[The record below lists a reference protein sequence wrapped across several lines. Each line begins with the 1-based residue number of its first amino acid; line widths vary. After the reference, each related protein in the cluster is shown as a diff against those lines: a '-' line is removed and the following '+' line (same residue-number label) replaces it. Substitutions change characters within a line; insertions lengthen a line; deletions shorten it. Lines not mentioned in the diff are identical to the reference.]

1 MILRIIMLIK
11 SNYFWENS
19 LTLLIKSLTI
29 VLSLFLTLSIN
40 VEELLYFILI
50 ISGEIVLPW

>member
-19 LTLLIKSLTI
+19 LTLITKSLTN

-50 ISGEIVLPW
+50 ISGEFVLT